1 MQNFSSTSKHA
12 RSFEFTKKHLIL
24 YQDNSLD
31 KATRVR
37 SFLDS
42 RGTEFR
48 KKERILKDLIKK
60 KEKIKVQKEIEGKL
74 KEIIDKNLREYYDWH
89 EKLNKSALTI
99 QKCVRGYLV
108 RKKCQKIFA
117 QGVKNHAVEV
127 VNKMQKM
134 IYSMWIDLKYYKEP
148 IKVIEDHYFRY
159 LARKKISIISD
170 LYTKYCYNRKAER
183 FRVFEYLQHLINRER
198 LWQKKQPMII
208 KRRLEAIRKNLSLL
222 KVKYFWS
229 ANKLTPIKIIVKAKK
244 LKKIINSKNKPKR
257 TLSVCKE
264 YLPSPFI
271 WRYSMITLPIVYN
284 DNILLGSDPPSR
296 IKKTRPKVMQKKIIR
311 KNLSPT
317 YLNLPN
323 ISSSTSKNMISQR
336 PNSRNSTT
344 GANKVEVIH
353 YHSPMAESLGYRS
366 FHLKVWK
373 PIFGVNAIIT
383 SCTPTLHRSRIINTK
398 KKNKPQ
404 SLVPMR
410 IRKQNL
416 D

>member
-1 MQNFSSTSKHA
+1 MQNFSRTSKHA
-12 RSFEFTKKHLIL
+12 RSFEFTKKHLIM

-48 KKERILKDLIKK
+48 KKERILKDLIQK
-60 KEKIKVQKEIEGKL
+60 KEKIKVRKEIEGKL
-74 KEIIDKNLREYYDWH
+74 KEIIDSNLKGYNDWH
-89 EKLNKSALTI
+89 DKLNVSALTI

-117 QGVKNHAVEV
+117 QKVKNHAVQV
-127 VNKMQKM
+127 LNTMQKM
-134 IYSMWIDLKYYKEP
+134 IYSMWIDLKYFKEP
-148 IKVIEDHYFRY
+148 VKVIEDHYFRY

-183 FRVFEYLQHLINRER
+183 FRVFEYLQHIIARER
-198 LWQKKQPMII
+198 IWQKKQPIII

-222 KVKYFWS
+222 KVKYYWNK
-229 ANKLTPIKIIVKAKK
+229 NKLTPIKIIAKAKK
-244 LKKIINSKNKPKR
+244 LKKIINSTYRPKR
-257 TLSVCKE
+257 TLSVYKE

-271 WRYSMITLPIVYN
+271 WRYSMITLPIVYS

-296 IKKTRPKVMQKKIIR
+296 IKRTKSKVMGKNFTR
-311 KNLSPT
+311 KNFSPI
-317 YLNLPN
+317 YMNFPK
-323 ISSSTSKNMISQR
+323 ISSSTNKNMVSQR
-336 PNSRNSTT
+336 PNSRNTT
-344 GANKVEVIH
+344 VGANKVEVIQ

-373 PIFGVNAIIT
+373 PIFTLNVLKT
-383 SCTPTLHRSRIINTK
+383 SCTPTLQRSKIIKT

-404 SLVPMR
+404 SLLPIRV
-410 IRKQNL
+410 RKQS
-416 D
+416 